1 MWLMTKHGF
10 YSVVEKRKG
19 EFHIR
24 SRERGDLQNLVDRVP
39 LADCRVI
46 DTPDADYAAR
56 VVTNRDTVGAVV
68 QFLAGSL
75 DYGNFKGVI
84 GRTPDQSHKP
94 YHDVWKVMAD
104 ALGAYGRSG
113 TARPMSPGHCDT

>member
-10 YSVVEKRKG
+10 YSIVEKQPA

-24 SRERGDLQNLVDRVP
+24 SRERRDLQNLIERVP
-39 LADCRVI
+39 LADCSVV
-46 DTPDADYAAR
+46 DTPDGDYAAR
-56 VVTNRDTVGAVV
+56 IVTDRDTVRSVMRFFAE
-68 QFLAGSL
+68 SL

-94 YHDVWKVMAD
+94 YHKVWEVMAD
-104 ALGAYGRSG
+104 ALGAYGKSG
-113 TARPMSPGHCDT
+113 KARPMSPGHYDT